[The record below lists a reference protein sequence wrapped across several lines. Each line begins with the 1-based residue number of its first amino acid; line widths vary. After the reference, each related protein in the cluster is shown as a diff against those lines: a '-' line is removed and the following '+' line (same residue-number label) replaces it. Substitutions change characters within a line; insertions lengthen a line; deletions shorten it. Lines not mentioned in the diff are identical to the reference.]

1 MRGGVRLSRR
11 PAHRQPSRS
20 AQPSIPTLSTTCWMI
35 RNHLGLSRVGSY
47 ERTRVSA
54 SYLSQIESGERVPSL
69 ETLDKLIRGYRLDAA
84 QARHLLELRAPAEDL
99 APAENL
105 RRLVQENGGLM
116 THIHALEERGVLG
129 AYMDPMW
136 NVLACNDS
144 FRSAL
149 PGLDYSE
156 SVPVWMFSPAA
167 RETVVDWDREAA
179 HSVATTKAV
188 LGRYRTSEQARD
200 LMRRLRPNSTFARL
214 WSSSISISY
223 GRNTG
228 DQLHWRDTYTGE
240 LISYSLTMSEISQTG
255 DVLLVTALPVPYCG
269 PNIEVA

>member
-1 MRGGVRLSRR
+1 MRGGVRLNRR
-11 PAHRQPSRS
+11 PAHRQPRRS

-35 RNHLGLSRVGSY
+35 RDHLGLSRVGSY

-54 SYLSQIESGERVPSL
+54 SYLNQIESGERIPSL
-69 ETLDKLIRGYRLDAA
+69 ETLNKLIRGYRLDSA

-99 APAENL
+99 APAQNL
-105 RRLVQENGGLM
+105 RRLVRENDGLM

-149 PGLDYSE
+149 PGLDASE
-156 SVPVWMFSPAA
+156 SVPVWLFSPAA
-167 RETVVDWDREAA
+167 RDIVIDWDREAA

-188 LGRYRTSEQARD
+188 LGRYRRSEQARE
-200 LMRRLRPNSTFARL
+200 LMRQLRPNSAFGRL
-214 WSSSISISY
+214 WASSISISY
-223 GRNTG
+223 GRSTG
-228 DQLHWRDTYTGE
+228 DQLHWRDLDTGE
-240 LISYSLTMSEISQTG
+240 LISYSLTMSEISETG
-255 DVLLVTALPVPYCG
+255 DVLLLTALPVRYRG